1 MADEKRIQKK
11 VRLYRLA
18 VVVAFVV
25 LIGRLFFLQV
35 VEANQYQARAA
46 QNSTRKITMLARRGD
61 IIDRNGQ
68 VLAST
73 RPVFAIT
80 FDAQG
85 VSDVPGIAKKLA
97 ALIGRPDL
105 DAKAIEEKVKTHQP
119 PYEPA
124 EILKLQESDPDTWA
138 IVSRIAENQQD
149 LPGVDIQEEPL
160 RYYPDGALAGHLLG
174 QVGAISPQELEQF
187 KQYGYGM
194 NDQIGKVGLERVYEL
209 WMQGDQNIGLKGKD
223 GFRLIEV
230 NNQNRKVRELPVGV
244 DPVPGNN
251 LILTLDAKVQQ
262 VMEKSLKDTIAQA
275 HQRNPKAVAGS
286 AVLIDVRTGAVLA
299 MASEPEVNPNDFV
312 TGLKPDKQAYYN
324 DAKLQPQLNR
334 AIRAAYPPGSTF
346 KMITGMAAL
355 ESGKV
360 TSGST
365 ITCSGGYW
373 KKGGIKCWSVHGV
386 VDLFKA
392 YAKSCNT
399 YFQWAGEQAG
409 IDLMAK
415 IAQEFGLGE
424 NSGATDWQGERQ
436 GTRPSRQWKYDL
448 NATSINRKYDRL
460 RKQLDQK
467 YDKLLAQ
474 AQTQAEKDK
483 LNAQKQR
490 DKNNLEAWY
499 KIDFDFY
506 TQWQPYDT
514 YNTSIGQGAN
524 EYTPLQLANY
534 VATVANGG
542 NRFKPYLVQRI
553 VSPDGKVLQEFKPQL
568 IQKASVNPANI
579 ALVRQG
585 MRAVCE
591 PGGTAYVPF
600 KDFPPQF
607 AVAGKTGTAQ
617 TGLPTD
623 DKNKDFHGVF
633 VGFAPYDNPQVAIA
647 VYIEYGESGSA
658 SAVNVARQV
667 LRTYFGLD
675 KQDAANPNPSAR

>member
-11 VRLYRLA
+11 VRVYRL
-18 VVVAFVV
+18 VVVLVFVV

-46 QNSTRKITMLARRGD
+46 QNSTRKLTILARRGD
-61 IIDRNGQ
+61 IFDRNGQ
-68 VLAST
+68 VLATT

-85 VSDVPGIAKKLA
+85 VKDVPGVAKKLA
-97 ALIGRPDL
+97 SLIGRPDL

-124 EILKLQESDPDTWA
+124 EILQLQEDDPDTWA

-160 RYYPDGALAGHLLG
+160 RYYPNGPLAGHVLG
-174 QVGAISPQELEQF
+174 QVGAISPQELDQF
-187 KQYGYGM
+187 RQYGYGM
-194 NDQIGKVGLERVYEL
+194 NDQIGKAGLERVYEL
-209 WMQGDQNIGLKGKD
+209 WFQGDQNIGLKGKD

-251 LILTLDAKVQQ
+251 LVLTLDAKVQQ
-262 VMEKSLKDTIAQA
+262 VMEKSLKETIAQA
-275 HQRNPKAVAGS
+275 HQRNPKAKAGS
-286 AVLIDVRTGAVLA
+286 AVLIDVRTGAILA

-312 TGLKPDKQAYYN
+312 TGLKPDKLAYYN
-324 DAKLQPQLNR
+324 DEKLQPQLNR

-360 TSGST
+360 TPSST
-365 ITCSGGYW
+365 VTCTGGYW
-373 KKGGIKCWSVHGV
+373 VKGGIKCWGVHGV
-386 VDLFKA
+386 VDLIKA

-399 YFQWAGEQAG
+399 YFQWAGERAG
-409 IDLMAK
+409 IDLISK
-415 IAQEFGLGE
+415 IAKEFGLGE

-448 NATSINRKYDRL
+448 YAASINRKYDNL
-460 RKQLDQK
+460 RRQLDQK
-467 YDKLLAQ
+467 YDKLLAE
-474 AQTQAEKDK
+474 AKTQAEKDK

-490 DKNNLEAWY
+490 DKDNLEAWY

-534 VATVANGG
+534 VATLANGG
-542 NRFKPYLVQRI
+542 NRWKPYLVQRI

-568 IQKASVNPANI
+568 IQKVSVSPTSM

-591 PGGTAYVPF
+591 PGGTAYSAF

-623 DKNKDFHGVF
+623 DKKKDFHGVF

-658 SAVNVARQV
+658 SAVKVAREV
-667 LRTYFGLD
+667 LRSYFGLD
-675 KQDAANPNPSAR
+675 KQNLANS